1 MTAKSRRRKFD
12 KRRKSDANPQ
22 PRRRKEDD
30 GSPEGPRGRTGFRA
44 DYGFS
49 DEAATFDEVRV
60 VKDAR
65 LHSVSLVG
73 EGQDLSIG
81 FIEIKPE
88 DIDWSQYHTL
98 HEVDPNEYNFAGGW
112 PEGSRIYLND
122 SEKELFDKVHAQRTA
137 EIEEV
142 VRTPGPPH
150 TKTSS

>member
-30 GSPEGPRGRTGFRA
+30 GSPEGPRGRTGLIPRECEGRDA
-44 DYGFS
+44 S
-49 DEAATFDEVRV
+49 DEVRV
-60 VKDAR
+60 VKNAS

-98 HEVDPNEYNFAGGW
+98 HEVDPNEYNFTGGW

-122 SEKELFDKVHAQRTA
+122 SEKELFDKVRAQRAA
-137 EIEEV
+137 EIEEG

-150 TKTSS
+150 AKTSS